1 MFGCFFLLV
10 SGGQV
15 DFVDFCCCRKG
26 FLRAWAKEVLF
37 LLMNKLL
44 AAKKNIA
51 KLNKTE
57 RVLQFKRLV
66 LF

>member
-1 MFGCFFLLV
+1 MFSCFFLLV

-26 FLRAWAKEVLF
+26 WAKEVLF